1 MRLIPRFTTGR
12 NLIAISAFA
21 VFIPTAILST
31 LQYRSLQQLRDKTR
45 LVAQDQVRQGLE
57 LLQVR
62 LEGRVAAIAVESL
75 SQING
80 ADFGAT
86 NLGATGVKFQAI
98 AKKYRSSDTYS
109 SCRNAPVRANRTPS
123 FQPTQARNG
132 SNVHVLLNQ

>member
-12 NLIAISAFA
+12 NLIAISAIA

-62 LEGRVAAIAVESL
+62 LEERVAA
-75 SQING
+75 G
-80 ADFGAT
+80 ARGTAAPTSGGGLVASNPRPPGRQLHGAS
-86 NLGATGVKFQAI
+86 
-98 AKKYRSSDTYS
+98 AK
-109 SCRNAPVRANRTPS
+109 
-123 FQPTQARNG
+123 
-132 SNVHVLLNQ
+132 